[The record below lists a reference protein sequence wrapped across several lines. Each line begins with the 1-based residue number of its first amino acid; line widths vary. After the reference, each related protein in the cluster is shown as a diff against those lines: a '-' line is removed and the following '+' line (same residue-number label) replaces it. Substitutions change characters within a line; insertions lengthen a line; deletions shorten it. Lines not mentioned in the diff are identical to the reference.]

1 MLLDDAAART
11 AVCGVGVGGGGGVT
25 LWGRGGGVVK
35 SAGVVVCAREGLRE
49 EAASV
54 LARVSQWMTA
64 GRGGAAGGERD
75 ARGVRGAEAEGGG
88 EGTLVRN
95 SCNRELQQMQQ
106 NVAREDAASVL
117 ARVEAMCL
125 AETEECKEKRCAHA
139 HSANTHTHTADTSS
153 AGGRRERSDERHA
166 ECREGVCERWA
177 WERTVDNC
185 CAWERAL
192 VVRHMPSAFSAPD
205 IDGYSQMGLLS

>member
-1 MLLDDAAART
+1 MLDNAGART
-11 AVCGVGVGGGGGVT
+11 AVRGVGVGVGGGVT
-25 LWGRGGGVVK
+25 LWGGNNGGQGGGVK
-35 SAGVVVCAREGLRE
+35 GAGVVVCAREGLRE

-64 GRGGAAGGERD
+64 GRGGEAGGD
-75 ARGVRGAEAEGGG
+75 GGARGVGGAEAEGGG
-88 EGTLVRN
+88 EGTLVSN
-95 SCNRELQQMQQ
+95 SCNRELQQLQQ

-117 ARVEAMCL
+117 ARVEAMCR
-125 AETEECKEKRCAHA
+125 AETEECKGKRCAHE
-139 HSANTHTHTADTSS
+139 
-153 AGGRRERSDERHA
+153 G
-166 ECREGVCERWA
+166 REGVGERWA

-192 VVRHMPSAFSAPD
+192 VVRHTPSAFPAPD

>member
-25 LWGRGGGVVK
+25 LWEGGGGVVNG
-35 SAGVVVCAREGLRE
+35 AGVVVCAREGLRE

-64 GRGGAAGGERD
+64 GRG
-75 ARGVRGAEAEGGG
+75 
-88 EGTLVRN
+88 
-95 SCNRELQQMQQ
+95 SCNRELQQLQQ

-117 ARVEAMCL
+117 ARVEVMRR
-125 AETEECKEKRCAHA
+125 AEAEKCKEKSCAHEQ
-139 HSANTHTHTADTSS
+139 SANTHTHTADTSS
-153 AGGRRERSDERHA
+153 AGVWRERSDERHA
-166 ECREGVCERWA
+166 KGREGVCERWA
-177 WERTVDNC
+177 RERTVDNC
-185 CAWERAL
+185 CSWERAL
-192 VVRHMPSAFSAPD
+192 VVRHTPSACSAPD